1 MDMMVQDDNKNK
13 GTRESRIYVPAK
25 IKVINISAQRV
36 ICSSTE
42 KLEEETFE
50 W

>member
-1 MDMMVQDDNKNK
+1 MIVQDNKNK
-13 GTRESRIYVPAK
+13 DSRKLQSYVPAK
-25 IKVINISAQRV
+25 IKVINILVQRV

>member
-1 MDMMVQDDNKNK
+1 MDMIVQDDNKNK
-13 GTRESRIYVPAK
+13 DSRKLQSYVPAK

>member
-1 MDMMVQDDNKNK
+1 MIVQDNKNK
-13 GTRESRIYVPAK
+13 DSRKLQSYVPAK
-25 IKVINISAQRV
+25 IKVINISVQRV

>member
-1 MDMMVQDDNKNK
+1 MIVQDYNKNIDSQK
-13 GTRESRIYVPAK
+13 LQSYVPAK